1 MKDKIWI
8 LLMILCLLIIGV
20 VTGITFSLDHTI
32 YQFFVSFHN
41 PLLLEIAS
49 FFSSF
54 SSVAVLFVISF
65 ILIFFL
71 RNNKDR
77 LFLVITL
84 LSSAAFILLTKNF
97 FARPRP
103 ELGSMLTDYSFP
115 SGHAFISVAFYGFL
129 LYLLQKSKPNK
140 YIKNFFTIFLIFLIV
155 AIPLSRLV
163 LGVHYITDVIAGAI
177 LGILLLFLIVYLY
190 NKVELPL
197 KKEKPLLQT
206 FHYAIDGIFSTIKR
220 ERNMVIHVL
229 VMILVVGA
237 GIFYEISMEEWL
249 ICITLFGMVLALELV
264 NTAVENVVDLVTEE
278 KRAKAKLAKDAAAG
292 AVLIMAFFAA
302 CVGILIFLPKII

>member
-1 MKDKIWI
+1 M
-8 LLMILCLLIIGV
+8 V
-20 VTGITFSLDHTI
+20 
-32 YQFFVSFHN
+32 
-41 PLLLEIAS
+41 
-49 FFSSF
+49 
-54 SSVAVLFVISF
+54 
-65 ILIFFL
+65 
-71 RNNKDR
+71 
-77 LFLVITL
+77 
-84 LSSAAFILLTKNF
+84 
-97 FARPRP
+97 
-103 ELGSMLTDYSFP
+103 
-115 SGHAFISVAFYGFL
+115 YGFL

-155 AIPLSRLV
+155 AIPLSRLI

-229 VMILVVGA
+229 VMILVIGA
-237 GIFYEISMEEWL
+237 GIFYEISMEEW
-249 ICITLFGMVLALELV
+249 LALELV

-278 KRAKAKLAKDAAAG
+278 KKAKAKLAKDAAAG